1 VNIMRLKHSLLLL
14 LAAMPWPVAA
24 QTVSECD
31 WRTSAQA
38 IAEPWEEMTARFAN
52 GAIRLAVLDVLE
64 PAAGAFHLLVL
75 SPPFD
80 ELGSRQCR
88 VVSLDNALGFAAL
101 SLRGAK
107 ASYDPVKGLSVRMNA
122 IRWSGND
129 QFFDA
134 PLTVTINQ
142 ATGAISA
149 VLD

>member
-1 VNIMRLKHSLLLL
+1 MRLKHSVLML
-14 LAAMPWPVAA
+14 LAALPFPLAA

-31 WRTSAQA
+31 WRASAQA

-52 GAIRLAVLDVLE
+52 GAIRLAVLDVVE

-88 VVSLDNALGFAAL
+88 VVSLDNALGFAGL
-101 SLRGAK
+101 SLGGTK
-107 ASYDPVKGLSVRMNA
+107 ASYDPARGLSVGINA
-122 IRWSGND
+122 VRWAGND
-129 QFFDA
+129 QYVNA
-134 PLTVTINQ
+134 TLTVTINQ
-142 ATGAISA
+142 ATGVISA